1 LLRLYCRCCMPLSLL
16 LLYVLCYERCV
27 ILAMWFM

>member
-1 LLRLYCRCCMPLSLL
+1 LLRLYFRCCMPL
-16 LLYVLCYERCV
+16 LYVLCCERCV